1 MQIGLIKE
9 RLSFWAASVLP
20 FLSFTQQITDE
31 SNRYP
36 ESFLPLEGC
45 LRGREIESVA
55 YDIYGVPLL
64 YNGLRAWQANRI

>member
-9 RLSFWAASVLP
+9 RLSFWAASVHP

-55 YDIYGVPLL
+55 YDIYGVK
-64 YNGLRAWQANRI
+64 